1 MAELSDIQAILFD
14 TEGVIYHHPR
24 RQRYLTAF
32 LADQGLKPRHPS
44 ILERALRAAR
54 FDVVTGRITVETY
67 FDAILR
73 THGIAAPDLL
83 EAGREALFQDAADLE
98 LYPGVI
104 ETLTHLQDSGLRLGA
119 VVDSPYTAGEEIA
132 WMATRMLSPGV
143 WTVFLVSSDVGATKS
158 EPLLFKRALLRL
170 NLRADH
176 AAFVG
181 HASDELACAASLGML
196 TISFLPDDPDVV
208 THYRI
213 STIYG
218 LEDLFLR

>member
-1 MAELSDIQAILFD
+1 MARLSDIRAILFD
-14 TEGVIYHHPR
+14 TDGVIYHHPR

-32 LADQGLKPRHPS
+32 LADHGLKPRHPS

-54 FDVVTGRITVETY
+54 FDVVTGRITAETY

-73 THGIAAPDLL
+73 THGIAAPELL
-83 EAGREALFQDAADLE
+83 EAGREALFQDAADIE

-132 WMATRMLSPGV
+132 WMAARMLSPGV
-143 WTVFLVSSDVGATKS
+143 WTVFIVSSDVGATKS
-158 EPLLFKRALLRL
+158 EPLLFGRTLQRL
-170 NLRADH
+170 NLRAEH

-196 TISFLPDDPDVV
+196 TISFLPDDPDVE
-208 THYRI
+208 TDYQI

-218 LEDLFLR
+218 LEELFLH

>member
-1 MAELSDIQAILFD
+1 MAELTNIQAILFD

-24 RQRYLTAF
+24 QQRYLAEF
-32 LADQGLKPRHPS
+32 LAQYDLTARHPS

-54 FDVVTGRITVETY
+54 FDVITGRIALDTY
-67 FDAILR
+67 LDAILH

-83 EAGREALFQDAADLE
+83 EAGRAALFHDAADIE

-104 ETLTHLQDSGLRLGA
+104 ETLTHLQDAGLRLGA

-132 WMATRMLSPGV
+132 WMAARMLSPGV
-143 WTVFLVSSDVGATKS
+143 WNVFTVSSDVGATKS
-158 EPLLFKRALLRL
+158 EPLIFERALSRL
-170 NLRADH
+170 NLTPEQ

-181 HASDELACAASLGML
+181 HASEELACAARMGMP
-196 TISFLPDDPDVV
+196 TISFLPDDPDVE
-208 THYRI
+208 TDYQI

-218 LEDLFLR
+218 LEELFLR